1 MEGAV
6 EQEGV
11 VSVLTPALHQMWEAL
26 VLRGLNEV
34 LSGEMQPEVTSMVGP
49 EARWEGYD
57 QEEAEF
63 WRQNGSKGEG
73 DGAGG
78 LQPALQPGCR
88 APVHL
93 RKRVERGEKDGGVKR
108 GEQWGTE
115 CRAARSG

>member
-34 LSGEMQPEVTSMVGP
+34 LSGEMQPEVTLVAGV
-49 EARWEGYD
+49 EAIWEALE
-57 QEEAEF
+57 QEEAEW
-63 WRQNGSKGEG
+63 WRQNGSGGEG
-73 DGAGG
+73 VEAGR

-93 RKRVERGEKDGGVKR
+93 RKRVEREEEELR
-108 GEQWGTE
+108 G
-115 CRAARSG
+115 